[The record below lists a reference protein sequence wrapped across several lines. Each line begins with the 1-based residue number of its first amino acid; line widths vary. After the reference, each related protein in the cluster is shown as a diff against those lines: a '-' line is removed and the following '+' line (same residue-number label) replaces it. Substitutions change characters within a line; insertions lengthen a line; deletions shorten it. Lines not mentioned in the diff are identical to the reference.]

1 MAGHSKFK
9 NIMHRKGAQ
18 AKKRS
23 AQFSKLSR
31 EITVAAKSG
40 MPDPDMN
47 PRLRLAV
54 NNAKAQSMPKDNIQR
69 AIDKASANEGD
80 DYEEIRYEGYG
91 PGGVALI
98 VEALTDNRNRT
109 ATNVRTAFSKNGGN
123 LGASG
128 SVSHGFERLGL
139 IVYPASVGGEEKVL
153 EAALEAGAEDIQS
166 GEDEHEIWT
175 AGDDLHEVASALEK
189 SLGEAETVKLAWK
202 PNLTVDVAEGDADT
216 LFRLIDALDDDDDV
230 QTVWGNYEVSDAIME
245 KLGQDA

>member
-18 AKKRS
+18 DKKRS
-23 AQFSKLSR
+23 AMFSKLSR
-31 EITVAAKSG
+31 EITVAAKTG

-69 AIDKASANEGD
+69 AIDKATANEGD
-80 DYEEIRYEGYG
+80 DYEELRYEGYG

-128 SVSHGFERLGL
+128 SVSHGFERVGL
-139 IVYPASVGGEEKVL
+139 IVYPASIGGEEKVL
-153 EAALEAGAEDIQS
+153 EAAMEAGAEDIQS

-175 AGDDLHEVASALEK
+175 AADDLHEVASSLEK
-189 SLGEAETVKLAWK
+189 SLGEAETVKLAWR
-202 PNLTVDVAEGDADT
+202 PNLTVEVAEGDAQT
-216 LFRLIDALDDDDDV
+216 LFKLIDALDDDDDV
-230 QTVWGNYEVSDAIME
+230 QTVWGNYDVSDEVME
-245 KLGQDA
+245 KLG